1 MQHKNPSREPAPLA
15 NFAERVQAEQKWKA
29 QVSDKIRVIEHAMA
43 VSGSEIRPHKLLI
56 LVDLQGMYLALHKWL
71 LENEVPVEDGLILGR
86 FALLQ
91 IERTAREIA
100 HRLAESQPSPTEDLR
115 RLFERTK
122 IDYVDGKAYLGQQL
136 DVLKGGTYLDISMNF
151 ELFYAPVP
159 LKEIEWR
166 LSKSAKKGHLSAK
179 EQLRKIRQGIVSR
192 PELFERNYKPYDDF
206 VSYVKRSTEFSRSQE
221 GFFGYYVG
229 PDGLKNFD
237 EKEVDIRIAIRA
249 MDALHCHEA
258 DSICIVSSDQD
269 FLPLHERARSF
280 GVASFQ
286 ADLAKFKTNDNIG
299 GKLKELGDGFIQGGI
314 DPSWPLAILTE
325 AMSSTPIEHFASYNL
340 SEEELHA
347 LCRLHNNM
355 NEVKIELRVQQGGAV
370 ELALHRP
377 D

>member
-1 MQHKNPSREPAPLA
+1 MQHKNASREPAPLA
-15 NFAERVQAEQKWKA
+15 HFAEKIGAEQKWKA
-29 QVSDKIRVIEHAMA
+29 LLADKIRVVEHAMA

-71 LENEVPVEDGLILGR
+71 LGNEVPVQDGLILGR
-86 FALLQ
+86 FARLQ

-100 HRLAESQPSPTEDLR
+100 YRLTKSQPSPTEDLR
-115 RLFERTK
+115 QLFERTK

-159 LKEIEWR
+159 LEQIEWR
-166 LSKSAKKGHLSAK
+166 LKKSASKGNAQAK
-179 EQLRKIRQGIVSR
+179 EQLRKIRHGIVSR
-192 PELFERNYKPYDDF
+192 PEVLERDYKAYDDF
-206 VSYVKRSTEFSRSQE
+206 VSYLKRATEFAKSQE

-229 PDGLKNFD
+229 PEGLKNFD

-258 DSICIVSSDQD
+258 DSICIISSDQD

-280 GVASFQ
+280 AVASFQ
-286 ADLAKFKTNDNIG
+286 ADLAKFTTNDNIG
-299 GKLKELGDGFIQGGI
+299 GRLKDLGDGFIQGGI

-325 AMSSTPIEHFASYNL
+325 AMSSTSIGHFASYNL

-355 NEVKIELRVQQGGAV
+355 NEVKVELRIKQDGAV

>member
-1 MQHKNPSREPAPLA
+1 
-15 NFAERVQAEQKWKA
+15 
-29 QVSDKIRVIEHAMA
+29 MA